1 MLSHPMPLADVLN
14 NRSSSADFV
23 VRFGLDADDGADVFN
38 LPLPLLGG
46 VADETIFCGLRAV
59 TPAPDGWR
67 LFEREGILVGAID
80 EAAEADVSGQAYRLY
95 RRLLTLT
102 EGRQLARVWHYV
114 PRINAPDASGLENYR
129 AFCLGR
135 SLAFEERMGQ
145 GYREHLPAASAVG
158 GVDGRLT
165 MIFAAM
171 RTEPDH
177 FENSE
182 QVPAYAYPP
191 EHGPRAPSFA
201 RATRVEEAG
210 MRWVF
215 VSGTAAIKGH
225 ATIAD
230 DDLDGQIACTLDNLR
245 IISRACGLGER
256 LGLSGDAAGPEWR
269 RHFKVYLRHAS
280 DYPAAAR
287 LLEDTL
293 FVPTDRV
300 TWLHSDICRSA
311 LLIEIEA
318 TLVSTLGV
326 V

>member
-1 MLSHPMPLADVLN
+1 MSLAAVLN

-23 VRFGLDADDGADVFN
+23 VRFGQAAGARSDVFN

-67 LFEREGILVGAID
+67 LFERDGLLVGAVD
-80 EAAEADVSGQAYRLY
+80 EAAEADVSGQAHRLY

-102 EGRQLARVWHYV
+102 EGRHLARVWHYV
-114 PRINAPDASGLENYR
+114 PRINASDAGGLENYR

-135 SLAFEERMGQ
+135 SLAFEECLGQ
-145 GYREHLPAASAVG
+145 TYREHLPAASAVG

-165 MIFAAM
+165 MIFAAT
-171 RTEPDH
+171 RTEPEH
-177 FENSE
+177 FENPE

-230 DDLDGQIACTLDNLR
+230 GDLDGQIACTLDNLR
-245 IISRACGLGER
+245 IISRACGLSER
-256 LGLSGDAAGPEWR
+256 LGWNDNAANPEWS

-287 LLEDTL
+287 LLEGTL
-293 FVPTDRV
+293 FAPTDRV

-318 TLVSTLGV
+318 SLVATIGV
-326 V
+326 I